1 VGGGILVL
9 IGVGWLLEEIGVTHI
24 AWDAL
29 LPAVLILVGLAIAIG
44 AAQGR
49 SHGGLTAIG
58 VVLTVVLVLG
68 ATLTIPFT
76 GGFGE
81 RTARPTSVD
90 VLERAYELGV
100 GKLEVDLSDIEP
112 VASDVSVTVRVGVGE
127 VRVIV
132 SDDAAVD
139 IRASSGI
146 GEVIVFGGSD
156 GGFGVDSSF
165 RTPEVAGPVLRIEA
179 SAGIGKVE
187 VARA

>member
-9 IGVGWLLEEIGVTHI
+9 IGVGWLLEEIGVTRV

-29 LPAVLILVGLAIAIG
+29 LPAVLILVGLAVAIG
-44 AAQGR
+44 AVQGR

-58 VVLTVVLVLG
+58 VVLTVVLALS
-68 ATLTIPFT
+68 ATLSIPFT

-81 RTARPTSVD
+81 RKVRPTSVD

-100 GKLEVDLSDIEP
+100 GKLEIDLSDIEP
-112 VASDVSVTVRVGVGE
+112 VAGDVSVTVRMGVGE
-127 VRVIV
+127 VRVVV
-132 SDDAAVD
+132 SDEAPVE

-165 RTPEVAGPVLRIEA
+165 RTPDASGPVLRIEA

-187 VARA
+187 VTRA